1 MNREQKT
8 AILTELTGQFNDVNY
23 LYLADTSGISANDTN
38 LLRREMF
45 KNGVKMKVAKNSL
58 ITKAMENADKDFSEL
73 LPAVKQTT
81 ALLFSENAKAPALAI
96 MNFRKKGSKPVL
108 KGAYID
114 SAVFLGDDQL
124 ENLSK
129 LRSKVELIGDIILQL
144 QSPARNVISALQSSG
159 GKLAGIVKTLQE
171 KNN

>member
-8 AILTELTGQFNDVNY
+8 AILTELTGQFNESSF
-23 LYLADTSGISANDTN
+23 LYLADTSSISAPDTN
-38 LLRREMF
+38 ALRRELF
-45 KNGVKMKVAKNSL
+45 NNGVKMRVAKNSL
-58 ITKAMENADKDFSEL
+58 ISKAMENSEKDFSEL
-73 LPAVKQTT
+73 MPALKQTT

-96 MNFRKKGSKPVL
+96 MNFRKKGKRPIL

-114 SAVFLGDDQL
+114 SAVYLGDDHL
-124 ENLSK
+124 ESLSTLK
-129 LRSKVELIGDIILQL
+129 SKEELLGGIISLL

-159 GKLAGIVKTLQE
+159 SKLAGIVKTLQE